1 MIKTQTLVACVTL
14 HMAVINRLEEEELV
28 NGKQNLNSTKPR
40 RKRDHR
46 PYMIHDLGR
55 SYLLIEKSLD
65 YKLEYPPS
73 STFWSIY
80 GHFWLQDFKMLVDK
94 TMVDTSSET
103 LAKMQPRLYL

>member
-1 MIKTQTLVACVTL
+1 
-14 HMAVINRLEEEELV
+14 MAVINRLEEEELV

-65 YKLEYPPS
+65 YKLEYPPQLNLLVHI
-73 STFWSIY
+73 WS
-80 GHFWLQDFKMLVDK
+80 L
-94 TMVDTSSET
+94 
-103 LAKMQPRLYL
+103 LAPRLQNVSWHFK